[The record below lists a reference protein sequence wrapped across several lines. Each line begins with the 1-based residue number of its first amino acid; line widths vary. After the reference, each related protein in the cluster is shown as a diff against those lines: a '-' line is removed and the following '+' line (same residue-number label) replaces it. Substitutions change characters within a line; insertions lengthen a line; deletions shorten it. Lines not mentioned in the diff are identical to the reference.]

1 MMRRLV
7 VVFAVFVVL
16 AAGCSSDRGE
26 DASGGA
32 DDPGS
37 SDTTAGSGTG
47 DGETFGTLPSPCGA
61 GEPGT
66 LPTGGEDGD
75 TQGIT
80 DESIAVGT
88 ISDPGFSGAPGLNQ
102 EIFDA
107 GEAFVAWCNDQGGI
121 NGRQLDLTLYDAAIT
136 EYQPQVSAA
145 CEQEFAI
152 VGDGA
157 VQDNF
162 WATIGAPCGLVDIP
176 GFAVTPEKAGRSGPG
191 VTAETRVV
199 QPVPNPW
206 DRYPTGA
213 IRILDEQHPGAL
225 DHVGVLFGDLATT
238 AIQKDRMVEAI
249 EGEGGTVVYEAATN
263 ILGEANWAPFAAE
276 IADAGVQWL
285 VVIGAGEATGLLQQ
299 ALLEIDYR
307 PEVTLLETNFYD
319 PVYLEAA
326 GAAGDGTYIRMVF
339 TPFEEAADNPAT
351 ARYLE
356 LVEAIDG
363 KVALLGAQSMSAW
376 LLFATVAKQC
386 DDAGDLSRS
395 CILDTAGAVESWDGG
410 GLHAAGDPSTNTPS
424 PCVMLVQIQD
434 GAFVRATPDE
444 GFDCDD
450 DAIAT
455 LEGDYATSTD

>member
-1 MMRRLV
+1 
-7 VVFAVFVVL
+7 
-16 AAGCSSDRGE
+16 
-26 DASGGA
+26 
-32 DDPGS
+32 
-37 SDTTAGSGTG
+37 
-47 DGETFGTLPSPCGA
+47 
-61 GEPGT
+61 
-66 LPTGGEDGD
+66 
-75 TQGIT
+75 
-80 DESIAVGT
+80 
-88 ISDPGFSGAPGLNQ
+88 
-102 EIFDA
+102 
-107 GEAFVAWCNDQGGI
+107 
-121 NGRQLDLTLYDAAIT
+121 
-136 EYQPQVSAA
+136 
-145 CEQEFAI
+145 
-152 VGDGA
+152 
-157 VQDNF
+157 
-162 WATIGAPCGLVDIP
+162 
-176 GFAVTPEKAGRSGPG
+176 
-191 VTAETRVV
+191 
-199 QPVPNPW
+199 VPNPW

-213 IRILDEQHPGAL
+213 IRLLDEQFPGAI

-249 EGEGGTVVYEAATN
+249 EGEGGSVVYEAATN

-285 VVIGAGEATGLLQQ
+285 VVIGAGESTGLLQQ

-356 LVEAIDG
+356 LVEAING

-376 LLFATVAKQC
+376 LLFATAAKAC

-395 CILDTAGAVESWDGG
+395 CLLETAGAIESWDGG

-424 PCVMLVQIQD
+424 PCVMLVQIED